1 MSVTELQ
8 IKKVCDLAKIATS
21 DQQISDLTKKVSIV
35 LDWVEKLNSIDTKGI
50 EPLHN
55 VHNAILK
62 LNNDIINQKNDIA
75 DIFKNSPNSLYN
87 YFCVPKVIE

>member
-1 MSVTELQ
+1 
-8 IKKVCDLAKIATS
+8 
-21 DQQISDLTKKVSIV
+21 
-35 LDWVEKLNSIDTKGI
+35 
-50 EPLHN
+50 